1 LSPENFRLNYAV
13 SSAEDESFESTE
25 EEATNEHVESRNLQQ
40 QNEPIDRKVF
50 YSAFEKATN
59 NDNSTNSERKRRV
72 RALMHDKFIIETIL
86 IITTCRNTVS
96 VAGRPFSTSI
106 NERQ

>member
-1 LSPENFRLNYAV
+1 LSPENFRLNYVV
-13 SSAEDESFESTE
+13 SSAEDESFESNE
-25 EEATNEHVESRNLQQ
+25 EE
-40 QNEPIDRKVF
+40 NEPIDRKVF

-59 NDNSTNSERKRRV
+59 NDNSTDSERKRRV